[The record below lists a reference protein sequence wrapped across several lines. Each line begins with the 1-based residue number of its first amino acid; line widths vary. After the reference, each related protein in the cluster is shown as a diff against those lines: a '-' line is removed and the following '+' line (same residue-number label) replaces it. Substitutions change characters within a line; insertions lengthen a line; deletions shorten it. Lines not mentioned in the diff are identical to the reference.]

1 MASQRLTEYELR
13 RLENIK
19 RNDEMLASLKIHSKA
34 RDLSAATKRQRDQT
48 KSYRVIPEKKSKI
61 ESPIVIRKSLR
72 ARGIPPDVS
81 TASGLKD
88 DYDETLRRTPKSNPN
103 RSPSPAEPGSISMRD
118 AYCGVASGKKFT
130 DTLLGVLKKTQFCC
144 SDGSEGIGGG
154 SCNSTM
160 GVNENGNLGYPIRV
174 SGSID
179 LETLRLKQENVARV
193 VPGRIMAVKFFP
205 SMDLKMIAVGN
216 KFGNV
221 GFWDIDGKVEDG
233 NGIYLYQPHRGPVSG
248 IVIQPFSI
256 SKVYTSC
263 YDGFIQLMDVEKEVF
278 DLVYSSDYSIF
289 TISQRPDDARC
300 LYFSEGQ
307 GVLSI
312 WDERAG
318 KSLTS
323 WTLHEDRINS
333 VDFCLENTNIMA
345 TSSTDGTACI
355 WDLRN
360 IEADKPK
367 SLKTVRHK
375 RAVHSAYFSPSGSC
389 LATTSKSGQEQRSK
403 LLKVGLKPI
412 TAQRPIGAL
421 LRAAKQMC

>member
-1 MASQRLTEYELR
+1 MASQKLTEYELR

-34 RDLSAATKRQRDQT
+34 MDLSAATKRQRDQT
-48 KSYRVIPEKKSKI
+48 KLYRVIPEKKSKI

-81 TASGLKD
+81 TANGLKD
-88 DYDETLRRTPKSNPN
+88 DYDETLRRTPKPNPN
-103 RSPSPAEPGSISMRD
+103 WNPCSISMRD
-118 AYCGVASGKKFT
+118 AYSGVASDKKFT
-130 DTLLGVLKKTQFCC
+130 DTMLGVLKKTQFCC

-160 GVNENGNLGYPIRV
+160 GVNDNDNLGYPIRV

-221 GFWDIDGKVEDG
+221 GFWDIDGKVEDD
-233 NGIYLYQPHRGPVSG
+233 NGIYLYHPHRGPVLG

-256 SKVYTSC
+256 SKVYTSG
-263 YDGFIQLMDVEKEVF
+263 YDGFIRLMDVEKEVF

-289 TISQRPDDARC
+289 TISQRPDDA
-300 LYFSEGQ
+300 
-307 GVLSI
+307 
-312 WDERAG
+312 
-318 KSLTS
+318 SLH
-323 WTLHEDRINS
+323 LGFE
-333 VDFCLENTNIMA
+333 
-345 TSSTDGTACI
+345 
-355 WDLRN
+355 
-360 IEADKPK
+360 K
-367 SLKTVRHK
+367 
-375 RAVHSAYFSPSGSC
+375 Y
-389 LATTSKSGQEQRSK
+389 
-403 LLKVGLKPI
+403 
-412 TAQRPIGAL
+412 
-421 LRAAKQMC
+421 